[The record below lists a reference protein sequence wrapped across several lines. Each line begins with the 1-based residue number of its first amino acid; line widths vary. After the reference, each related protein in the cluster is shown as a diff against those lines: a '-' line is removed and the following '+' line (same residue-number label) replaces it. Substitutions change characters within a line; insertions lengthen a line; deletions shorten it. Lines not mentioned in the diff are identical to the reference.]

1 MGIST
6 IFVLSVGLAMDAT
19 AVAAALGFAAGVL
32 RPRDVVRVSGLFGG
46 AQALMPLVG
55 WWLGALVGPLVDA
68 YAHWIAFVLLVAFG
82 GKMLREAWSE
92 SDASSVDVAA
102 PSEPFS
108 LRVLLPLTLATSID
122 AFSIG
127 ITLPLLG
134 APMLSS
140 VLTIG
145 AVTAALSAAGL
156 VVGRRVGARLGRG
169 LGVAGGL
176 VLIGLGFRILFEHW
190 Q

>member
-1 MGIST
+1 MGTST

-32 RPRDVVRVSGLFGG
+32 RPRDVARVAGLFGG
-46 AQALMPLVG
+46 AQAVMPLVG
-55 WWLGALVGPLVDA
+55 WWLGALLGPLVDA
-68 YAHWIAFVLLVAFG
+68 YAHSIAFVLLVAFG

-92 SDASSVDVAA
+92 SDVSPVSAAA

-108 LRVLLPLTLATSID
+108 LRVLLPLTFATSID

-134 APMLSS
+134 APMLTS

-145 AVTAALSAAGL
+145 SVTATMSAAGL

-169 LGVAGGL
+169 LDVAGGL
-176 VLIGLGFRILFEHW
+176 VLIGLAVKILLSHA
-190 Q
+190 